1 MEPGGKKWE
10 KMGRKTHPTMFRG
23 ANKLTL
29 DAKGRMVM
37 PTRYRERLQE
47 RCGGKLVVTVDK
59 DQCLLVYPIPDWEEI
74 ERKVMKLPSFNER
87 ARWLQR
93 IMVGYATELDLD
105 AQGRVL
111 LPPNLREFASLTR
124 DALLVGQG
132 LRFELWD
139 EEKWN
144 QRRDEWL
151 ANEKSATDLSAD
163 LEALSL

>member
-1 MEPGGKKWE
+1 VEPGGKKWE
-10 KMGRKTHPTMFRG
+10 KMDRKIHPTMFRG

-29 DAKGRMVM
+29 DAKGRLVM

-74 ERKVMKLPSFNER
+74 ERKLMKLPSFDPR
-87 ARWLQR
+87 ARRLQR
-93 IMVGYATELDLD
+93 LMVGHATELDLD

-124 DALLVGQG
+124 DAVLIGQG

-151 ANEKSATDLSAD
+151 ASEESATDLSAE